1 MCVRARACVRVSMC
15 VYTCVYACVCVCGV
29 GTRVYVCGARAH
41 GCTCVCTC
49 VRARV
54 WAWRCGCG
62 CAGTPATRRV
72 QTHPPWIS
80 WKLNTEVLRGA
91 RGGGR
96 AAAGVLL
103 CEALTLTGGRAFSVR
118 RRAWPPGARAP
129 SPAPGS
135 VRGVVLRGPPGA
147 DPAACRPLTVRRES
161 RCRDGKHLLPPVG
174 GLARSPSPS
183 LSRAGARPPREAVS
197 DFIHSQF
204 SPRCWLTAGICG
216 DPAAHGDRQV
226 TAPLSKLPIHGRGE
240 GNTAPPPPLKSLFQ
254 AQVGKHYRGRTHRAL
269 EPSVEEGR
277 ERGGSFR
284 LDGGM
289 AWEWWI
295 RRLDGGMAWEGFE
308 GWGVELGHEET
319 YQPE

>member
-1 MCVRARACVRVSMC
+1 MNDKDGPVPSPSVQSSERRPVRKDQRGRGVCVRARACVRVSMC

-129 SPAPGS
+129 
-135 VRGVVLRGPPGA
+135 R
-147 DPAACRPLTVRRES
+147 PAACGASYSGGRRAPTPRRAGHS
-161 RCRDGKHLLPPVG
+161 RCGVSHGAEMGNTCYRRSAAWRAARLLP
-174 GLARSPSPS
+174 SPGQG
-183 LSRAGARPPREAVS
+183 RAP
-197 DFIHSQF
+197 
-204 SPRCWLTAGICG
+204 
-216 DPAAHGDRQV
+216 
-226 TAPLSKLPIHGRGE
+226 
-240 GNTAPPPPLKSLFQ
+240 
-254 AQVGKHYRGRTHRAL
+254 RGRPFLTSFI
-269 EPSVEEGR
+269 PS
-277 ERGGSFR
+277 S
-284 LDGGM
+284 
-289 AWEWWI
+289 AP
-295 RRLDGGMAWEGFE
+295 
-308 GWGVELGHEET
+308 GVG
-319 YQPE
+319 